1 MCVCVNFDYFS
12 DVDILLQHD
21 LTSCNLNFF
30 FLVGYFF
37 KIYFKI
43 FMASAIFN
51 FKCQQTIH
59 SFLVSI

>member
-21 LTSCNLNFF
+21 LTTCNLNFL
-30 FLVGYFF
+30 LVGYFF

-51 FKCQQTIH
+51 FKFQQTIH